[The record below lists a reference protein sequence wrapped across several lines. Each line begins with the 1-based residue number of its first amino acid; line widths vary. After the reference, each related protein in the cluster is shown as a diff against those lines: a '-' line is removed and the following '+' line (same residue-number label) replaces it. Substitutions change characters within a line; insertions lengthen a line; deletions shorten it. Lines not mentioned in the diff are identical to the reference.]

1 MKINFNLEKQELH
14 FFLAFRKIVGN
25 ILRVDN
31 FSCKDNIE
39 DSTEL
44 LLLQNIDFELSRNNK
59 LVVNMKL
66 SHLS

>member
-1 MKINFNLEKQELH
+1 MKINFHLEKQELH

-25 ILRVDN
+25 ILREDN

-39 DSTEL
+39 DSTEML
-44 LLLQNIDFELSRNNK
+44 LFQNKDFELSQNNK

-66 SHLS
+66 SHPF